1 MLAFESAVGWR
12 GAVAAVR
19 AVLCG
24 TTLVLSGIG
33 HLRDSWLAE
42 LRQPE
47 ELRMSKANNF
57 DVQST
62 KICVLCGRTD
72 DCPEKYGEKRTYVK
86 YNLTVHYY
94 CLLMSSGIWQR
105 GEEDEGLNGFLIKD
119 IRKEVK
125 RAAKLKCNV
134 CRKKGA
140 SIGCVTPKCKRSYHF
155 PCGLER
161 ECIFQF
167 MEDFRS
173 YCWEHRPVQEFM
185 DKEPRGASQCTICLD
200 LVEHL
205 PVYTVLKSPCCKNAW
220 FHREC
225 LQYQALSAGIFFFRC
240 TVCNNKDKFQK
251 EMLRMGIHIPERDA
265 SWELEEN
272 AYQDLLHCY
281 QHCDVKRCL
290 CKKGRDYNEPDSKW
304 EIKRCQYCGSRG
316 THLACSSM
324 KSWEQNWECMECR
337 SIFAKSGQ
345 YSKQKKRALATSE
358 KTNGTT
364 CLLEE
369 PPRKSPRK
377 SSGSP
382 RSFLLQC
389 ITKDNMPELV
399 TLLTPRTAS
408 IQQSDNVPISSDV
421 KEELVPENIQ
431 YEDIKFIIFLH
442 LTQQRKEVSNILKE
456 LKVQVKTKATR
467 LNINAENC
475 WSSALKGFRQRI
487 FSPTNTIEVN
497 FSNCKNRSK
506 TNASAVSKHH
516 FFQLLML
523 HLQNSSLFEG
533 SSAKNLSFDFQAV
546 KENLYFEAGKM
557 IAVSLVHGGPPPGF
571 FSKTLFN
578 CLVYGPEN
586 VKPALEDV
594 ADVDVAQTINM
605 IKYAN
610 SLSSLQSTLQDSC
623 EFLTAAGCLR
633 PVRALCDRNM
643 LVNDILIYHVIKR
656 ITLPLES
663 FRQGLKT
670 LGVLE
675 KMQMHPHVFSSIFC
689 HKPERLSAETVY
701 DLFTIDSSSD
711 EGADFWMGY
720 LQDVESGDSLVT
732 LEDILLF
739 VTGSYYIPS
748 VGFDPEPTVKFL
760 CIRYPIGNRLLNCL
774 ELPITKTYQ
783 QFKNKMEL
791 TIRNT
796 LRVERE

>member
-1 MLAFESAVGWR
+1 
-12 GAVAAVR
+12 
-19 AVLCG
+19 
-24 TTLVLSGIG
+24 
-33 HLRDSWLAE
+33 
-42 LRQPE
+42 
-47 ELRMSKANNF
+47 MSKMNNF

-62 KICVLCGRTD
+62 FCVLCGRTD
-72 DCPEKYGEKRTYVK
+72 DCPEKYGEKRTYVE

-105 GEEDEGLNGFLIKD
+105 GGEDEGVDGFLITD
-119 IRKEVK
+119 IKKEVN
-125 RAAKLKCNV
+125 RAAKLKCNI
-134 CRKKGA
+134 CKKKGA

-155 PCGLER
+155 PCGLQR

-167 MEDFRS
+167 MEDFKS
-173 YCWEHRPVQEFM
+173 YCWEHRPVQEFV

-205 PVYTVLKSPCCKNAW
+205 PLYTVLKSPCCKNAW

-281 QHCDVKRCL
+281 QHCDVRRCL

-324 KSWEQNWECMECR
+324 KSWEQNWECTECR
-337 SIFAKSGQ
+337 SIFAESGKITGK
-345 YSKQKKRALATSE
+345 YSKRKKRALATSE

-369 PPRKSPRK
+369 PPPKSPRQ

-382 RSFLLQC
+382 RSFLLQ
-389 ITKDNMPELV
+389 
-399 TLLTPRTAS
+399 
-408 IQQSDNVPISSDV
+408 
-421 KEELVPENIQ
+421 
-431 YEDIKFIIFLH
+431 H
-442 LTQQRKEVSNILKE
+442 LRERRREVCNILKE
-456 LKVQVKTKATR
+456 LKAQVKTKTTR
-467 LNINAENC
+467 LNINAENI

-506 TNASAVSKHH
+506 TNTAASKHH

-533 SSAKNLSFDFQAV
+533 SSGKNLSLDFQAV

-586 VKPALEDV
+586 VKPTLEDV
-594 ADVDVAQTINM
+594 ADVDVAQTIKT
-605 IKYAN
+605 IKHAN
-610 SLSSLQSTLQDSC
+610 NLSSLQSTLQDCC
-623 EFLTAAGCLR
+623 EFLAAAGCLR
-633 PVRALCDRNM
+633 PVTALCDKNV
-643 LVNDILIYHVIKR
+643 LVNDILISHVIKR

-663 FRQGLKT
+663 FRQGLNT

-675 KMQMHPHVFSSIFC
+675 KMQMHPDVFSSILC
-689 HKPERLSAETVY
+689 HKPERLSAENVC
-701 DLFTIDSSSD
+701 DLFTIHSSSDVSKD

-720 LQDVESGDSLVT
+720 LQDVESGESVVT
-732 LEDILLF
+732 FEDILLF
-739 VTGSYYIPS
+739 ATGSCYVPS
-748 VGFDPEPTVKFL
+748 IGFDPEPTIKFL
-760 CIRYPIGNRLLNCL
+760 HIRYPIGNRLLNCL

-783 QFKNKMEL
+783 QFKNIMEL

-796 LRVERE
+796 IRIERE